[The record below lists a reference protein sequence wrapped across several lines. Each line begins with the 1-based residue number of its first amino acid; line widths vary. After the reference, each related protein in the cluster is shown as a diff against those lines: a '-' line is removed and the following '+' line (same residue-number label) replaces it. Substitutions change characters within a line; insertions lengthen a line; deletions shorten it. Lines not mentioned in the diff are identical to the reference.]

1 MAGVTYLEQL
11 LGKRSSEME
20 AADIERLVAMAV
32 AEDGSLEYKRQPWAK
47 DDKGKQECAKDIAG
61 LANSQGG
68 VIVLGVDETAGV
80 ISASPFDLPSELGPW
95 IHSVLR
101 SRLRPVPPFDFRFI
115 PNGDGRHYV
124 LVSVLSSP
132 DAPHSIDFG
141 ETQSCGFPIRRGSS
155 TQWLREYEVAALYR
169 SRFAAQLDRQER
181 LSNLVAVAT
190 NEPPAAEPRVW
201 LTVTLVPLTTG
212 IVRIGRDTPGRLM
225 QALNVFGEP
234 YTFRQGNPFRPQAW
248 RLGPR
253 MVRLRDFQDVS
264 IGELYNDGS
273 IWLRASVEANWKQR
287 RTELQHTP
295 QPEAVDAAYLVPSI
309 SALVGAAARYA
320 SEEAGCLGTCV
331 VHVNLGGRNQ
341 VGTRASYAIMHQS
354 GPELRPFL
362 DDAIVSEA
370 SGSQTVD
377 LADHAFGPCEAHVR
391 VVRAL
396 AEELFQAAGAPDL
409 PQLDVDGKVRTR
421 AWPIITQQEIVEWC
435 AEFSIPTS
443 DEECTWW

>member
-1 MAGVTYLEQL
+1 VTYLEQL
-11 LGKRSSEME
+11 LGKRSSAIE
-20 AADIERLVAMAV
+20 AADIERLAAMAV
-32 AEDGSLEYKRQPWAK
+32 DEDDSLEYKRQPWGK
-47 DDKGKQECAKDIAG
+47 DDKQECAKDIAG
-61 LANSQGG
+61 LADGQGG
-68 VIVLGVDETAGV
+68 VIVLGIDETARV
-80 ISASPFDLPSELGPW
+80 ISTSPFELPNELGPW
-95 IHSVLR
+95 IHSVLH
-101 SRLRPVPPFDFRFI
+101 SRLRPVPAFDCRVI
-115 PNGDGRHYV
+115 ANGDGRHYA
-124 LVSVLSSP
+124 LISVPRSP

-141 ETQSCGFPIRRGSS
+141 ETQSCGFPIRRGAS

-169 SRFAAQLDRQER
+169 SRFAAQLDRQKR
-181 LSNLVAVAT
+181 LSSLVALAT
-190 NEPPAAEPRVW
+190 NEPPATEPRVW
-201 LTVTLVPLTTG
+201 LTMTVVPLITG
-212 IVRIGRDTPGRLM
+212 IVRIGRDTPRRLM

-234 YTFRQGNPFRPQAW
+234 YAFKQGNPFRPQAW

-253 MVRLRDFQDVS
+253 MVRLRDHQDVS
-264 IGELYNDGS
+264 IGELHVDGS
-273 IWLRASVEANWKQR
+273 VWLRVSVEAHWRTQR
-287 RTELQHTP
+287 IMLQHEP
-295 QPEAVDAAYLVPSI
+295 QPEAVEAAYLIPHI
-309 SALVGAAARYA
+309 SALLGAAARYA
-320 SEEAGCLGTCV
+320 TEEAGCLGTCL

-362 DDAIVSEA
+362 GDAIVSET

-409 PQLDVDGKVRTR
+409 PQLDVNGKVRTK
-421 AWPIITQQEIVEWC
+421 AWPTSRRQQIIEWC